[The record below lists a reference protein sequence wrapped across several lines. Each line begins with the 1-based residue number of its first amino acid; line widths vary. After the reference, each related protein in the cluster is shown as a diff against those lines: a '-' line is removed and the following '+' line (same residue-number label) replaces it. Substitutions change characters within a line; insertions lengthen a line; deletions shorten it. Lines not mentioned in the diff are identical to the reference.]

1 MGEPFSLT
9 LRGACDAL
17 ADWIARNWERL
28 SPDDRVELI
37 TIGVVLLRLGI
48 AHDVNPAQFKLPS
61 EGKDKGENLAI
72 APKRTWSAIAAISG
86 AK

>member
-1 MGEPFSLT
+1 MSCKLFRSAGGSN
-9 LRGACDAL
+9 RAR
-17 ADWIARNWERL
+17 WIQAQVNN
-28 SPDDRVELI
+28 
-37 TIGVVLLRLGI
+37 LGI
-48 AHDVNPAQFKLPS
+48 AHDIAPAQFKLPS